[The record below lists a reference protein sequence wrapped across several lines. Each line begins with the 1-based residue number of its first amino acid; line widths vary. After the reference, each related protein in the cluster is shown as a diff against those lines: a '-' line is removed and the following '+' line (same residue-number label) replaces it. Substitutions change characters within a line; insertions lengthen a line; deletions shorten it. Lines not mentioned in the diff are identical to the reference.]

1 MPGDPP
7 APASSRPRV
16 SLAGRGRSALGA
28 LRESFNDAFQLLREF
43 VTTWKL

>member
-1 MPGDPP
+1 VIKH
-7 APASSRPRV
+7 SSPSLRPRA

-28 LRESFNDAFQLLREF
+28 LRESFNDAFRLLRKF